1 MNLLTRYTNSFL
13 QLFYPNLCLSCGNEL
28 PHGKEII
35 CIACQYYL
43 PKTNFH
49 KDKEN
54 PFTERFWGRVQIES
68 AAALYF
74 FSKGGRTQELIHNFK
89 YNGKKEIGTKLGEV
103 YGSILKESEHFKNV
117 DCIIPV
123 PLHPKKERIRGFN
136 QSTVFA
142 FGLSKAMEIP
152 VYNNVL
158 VRTVHTKS
166 QTKKSRL
173 DRIVN
178 VGEKF
183 QLKNSNKVVGKH
195 VMIVDDVVTTGATFE
210 ACAVN
215 FEGLEGTKVSLATI
229 AIAI

>member
-1 MNLLTRYTNSFL
+1 MNVLTKYTNSFL
-13 QLFYPNLCLSCGNEL
+13 QLFYPNLCLACGNEL

-35 CIACQYYL
+35 CISCQYYL

-54 PFTERFWGRVQIES
+54 PFTERFWGRVNIES

-74 FSKGGRTQELIHNFK
+74 FSKGGRTQELIHNLK
-89 YNGKKEIGTKLGEV
+89 YLGKKEIGVKLGEV
-103 YGSILKESEHFKNV
+103 YGSILKESPHFKSV
-117 DCIIPV
+117 DCILPV
-123 PLHPKKERIRGFN
+123 PLHPKKERMRGFN

-142 FGLSKAMEIP
+142 QGLSKTMEIP
-152 VYNNVL
+152 FYNNVL
-158 VRTVHTKS
+158 VRTVHTKT

-173 DRIVN
+173 DRVAN

-183 QLKNSNKVVGKH
+183 QLKNSNKVIGKH
-195 VMIVDDVVTTGATFE
+195 VMIVDDVVTTGATLE
-210 ACAVN
+210 SCAVN
-215 FEGLEGTKVSLATI
+215 LEGLEGTKVSLVTI

>member
-1 MNLLTRYTNSFL
+1 MNVLTKYINSFL
-13 QLFYPNLCLSCGNEL
+13 QLFYPNLCLACGNEL

-35 CIACQYYL
+35 CISCQYYL

-49 KDKEN
+49 KEKEN
-54 PFTERFWGRVQIES
+54 PFTERFWGRVKIES
-68 AAALYF
+68 AASLYF
-74 FSKGGRTQELIHNFK
+74 FTKGGRTQELIHNLK
-89 YNGKKEIGTKLGEV
+89 YNGKKEIGVKLGGV
-103 YGSILKESEHFKNV
+103 YGSMLNKSPHFESV

-142 FGLSKAMEIP
+142 QGLSKSMEIP
-152 VYNNVL
+152 FYNNVL
-158 VRTVHTKS
+158 IRNTNTKT

-173 DRIVN
+173 DRVAN
-178 VGEKF
+178 VGDKF
-183 QLKNSNKVVGKH
+183 QIKNPKKILDKH
-195 VMIVDDVVTTGATFE
+195 VMIVDDVVTTGATLE

-215 FEGLEGTKVSLATI
+215 FEGLDGVKISLVTI

>member
-1 MNLLTRYTNSFL
+1 MNVLTKYTNSFL
-13 QLFYPNLCLSCGNEL
+13 QLFYPNLCLACGNEL

-35 CIACQYYL
+35 CISCQYYL

-49 KDKEN
+49 KEKEN
-54 PFTERFWGRVQIES
+54 PFTERFWGRVNIES

-74 FSKGGRTQELIHNFK
+74 FTKGGRTQELIHNLK
-89 YNGKKEIGTKLGEV
+89 YHGKKEIGIKVGEV
-103 YGSILKESEHFKNV
+103 YGAMLKKSPHFQSV

-136 QSTVFA
+136 QSAVFA
-142 FGLSKAMEIP
+142 QGLSKSMEIP
-152 VYNNVL
+152 FHNNVL
-158 VRTVHTKS
+158 IRNTNTKT

-173 DRIVN
+173 DRVAN
-178 VGEKF
+178 VGDKF
-183 QLKNSNKVVGKH
+183 QIKHPQKVLGKH
-195 VMIVDDVVTTGATFE
+195 VLIVDDVVTTGATLE

-215 FEGLEGTKVSLATI
+215 FEGLDWVKVSLVTM